1 MSTGSRVALVIGGTS
16 GIGAAISEALL
27 AAGYR
32 VAANYGRNAEGAS
45 RNVTVTVTVTVNA
58 IAIAIAIAI
67 APGYTDTA
75 MVSAVKPEVME
86 QILKSVP
93 TGRLAMPTEIARG
106 VVFLAADESCSING
120 VTLSINGA
128 KYLT

>member
-45 RNVTVTVTVTVNA
+45 RNVTVTVTVN
-58 IAIAIAIAI
+58 AIAI

-86 QILKSVP
+86 
-93 TGRLAMPTEIARG
+93 
-106 VVFLAADESCSING
+106 
-120 VTLSINGA
+120 
-128 KYLT
+128 

>member
-45 RNVTVTVTVTVNA
+45 RNVTVTVTVN
-58 IAIAIAIAI
+58 AIAI